1 MIMGMRMRNES
12 EDDYEIK
19 QINNY
24 FKMIDESK

>member
-1 MIMGMRMRNES
+1 MGMRMRNES